1 MPRDEVVIVVVHL
14 QATAPVLVS
23 PDVGATAKWYEDHL
37 RFKAALFPDQAPFE
51 LAILFR
57 EGIEIMIQRC
67 APAGLTRPAGDWHVY
82 VRTRGVRE
90 LYEQLQGRVLIVDS
104 LSTKRYG
111 CVEFV
116 VEDPNGFRLVFSEE
130 PLPC

>member
-1 MPRDEVVIVVVHL
+1 MTVAVHL

-51 LAILFR
+51 FAILFR
-57 EGIEIMIQRC
+57 DGIEIMLQRWG
-67 APAGLTRPAGDWHVY
+67 PAGLTPPAGDWHVY
-82 VRTRGVRE
+82 VRTTGVRE
-90 LYEQLQGRVLIVDS
+90 LHEELQGRVPIVDP
-104 LSTKRYG
+104 LSTKLYG
-111 CVEFV
+111 CIEFV

-130 PLPC
+130 PLPS